1 MLQGIFVR
9 HNTYLLNRRDYLL
22 KKILIITGLL
32 IVGIPLF
39 SLLNKPLEVDTAV
52 ANKEE
57 QKSIVTKEEQNIST
71 LNRVSEKLHEKYD
84 EFVVKTNSKKE
95 LVIQV
100 EVNEGDFNLVKKDM
114 ESIAKGVIKTST
126 LKDYIVV
133 VEKLDLSFITEEV
146 KNINKELLHLTSTLM
161 TGLKVYDVIGNIN
174 TDFQKSITVQ
184 TSIKGLNK
192 DALKLAIEIEETVN
206 KILHSKEL
214 NSVSHIDSYE
224 IFILNTK
231 GEVVN

>member
-1 MLQGIFVR
+1 M
-9 HNTYLLNRRDYLL
+9 L
-22 KKILIITGLL
+22 KKILIITGIL
-32 IVGIPLF
+32 IVGIALF

-57 QKSIVTKEEQNIST
+57 QKPTVTKEEQNIST
-71 LNRVSEKLHEKYD
+71 LNRVSEKLHEKYE
-84 EFVVKTNSKKE
+84 EFVVKTTSKKE

-114 ESIAKGVIKTST
+114 ESIVKGVIKTST

-146 KNINKELLHLTSTLM
+146 KNINKELVHLTSTLM
-161 TGLKVYDVIGNIN
+161 TGLKVYDEIGNIN

-206 KILHSKEL
+206 EILHSKEL
-214 NSVSHIDSYE
+214 NSISHIDSYE
-224 IFILNTK
+224 VFILNTK